1 MNAKWLKRQY
11 RKIAKRIIS
20 IVGSQLYRDKDR
32 DIGTS
37 MMIAGTARSV

>member
-20 IVGSQLYRDKDR
+20 IVGSQMYRDKDR
-32 DIGTS
+32 DIDMS
-37 MMIAGTARSV
+37 MLIAGVARSV